1 MDKHF
6 PIFNRNKV
14 KMSYRCTPNLA
25 RKISGHNSKIMNA
38 SKTDDIPERECNC
51 RKKAECPVQG
61 KCLQAGV
68 VYQATINRQDGI
80 VDTYIGLSE
89 PPFKDRF
96 RNHKSNFK
104 TRNPK
109 NATSLSKHIWKL
121 QDQNIEHDVSWKIV
135 SRAKPFNHVTNYC
148 QLCTREKYF
157 IIFKPE
163 MASINARNEIAGPC
177 LHKHNKL
184 LKKSKS

>member
-1 MDKHF
+1 MNKCRRYYKVDYQNKNYLHKNIKEHNCYKVLKKKKKKITIFLFFYSGRYPHF
-6 PIFNRNKV
+6 EYNI
-14 KMSYRCTPNLA
+14 
-25 RKISGHNSKIMNA
+25 G
-38 SKTDDIPERECNC
+38 
-51 RKKAECPVQG
+51 
-61 KCLQAGV
+61 
-68 VYQATINRQDGI
+68 
-80 VDTYIGLSE
+80 DTYIGLSE

-148 QLCTREKYF
+148 QLCTIEKYF
-157 IIFKPE
+157 IISKPE

>member
-1 MDKHF
+1 
-6 PIFNRNKV
+6 
-14 KMSYRCTPNLA
+14 
-25 RKISGHNSKIMNA
+25 MNA

-135 SRAKPFNHVTNYC
+135 SRAKPFNH
-148 QLCTREKYF
+148 L
-157 IIFKPE
+157 I
-163 MASINARNEIAGPC
+163 
-177 LHKHNKL
+177 
-184 LKKSKS
+184 